1 MPRLAALAILAAAGD
16 ALYGCNQ
23 DTVHSSAPAET
34 ADLIDS
40 LRAARCGDTRA
51 TLFYDPVTKAL
62 RTHTQDAIAASVGPW
77 TTQA

>member
-1 MPRLAALAILAAAGD
+1 LAALAILAAVGD
-16 ALYGCNQ
+16 ALYGCNR
-23 DTVHSSAPAET
+23 DTVHSAAPAET

-40 LRAARCGDTRA
+40 LRAARA

-62 RTHTQDAIAASVGPW
+62 RTHTQDAIAASIGPW